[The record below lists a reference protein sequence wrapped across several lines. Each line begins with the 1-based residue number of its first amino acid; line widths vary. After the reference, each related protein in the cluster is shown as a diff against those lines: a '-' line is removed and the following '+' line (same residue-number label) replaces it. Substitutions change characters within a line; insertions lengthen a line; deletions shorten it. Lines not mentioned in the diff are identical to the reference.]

1 MERLGATPVLCL
13 VAAMTSL
20 LGPAAYASFSYD
32 FSTQPP
38 ATFVSS
44 GELYNGALSPT
55 FSSSVSG
62 GVLHL
67 SDTTHPGSGGA
78 FLGTATETSQVFTDV
93 RAAAT
98 LNPAGTSNNIL
109 NVSVRYSPATGNAYA
124 VGVDFQDGTLLIG
137 KIVADR
143 PVQSVLSTDP
153 SQGSQLPLN
162 DLARSYFLQVDAVG
176 NHVAARLYDSPGG
189 DELLALNYTD
199 TGAGGPA
206 FVSGLSGVSAVSD
219 RDGRN
224 PLFLDGTFD
233 NFASTAVPEPGVAG
247 AGAFLGLTLL
257 QRRRARRP
265 G

>member
-1 MERLGATPVLCL
+1 MERLRATPVLCL
-13 VAAMTSL
+13 MAAITCL
-20 LGPAAYASFSYD
+20 FGPAAYASFSYD

-38 ATFVSS
+38 ATFASS
-44 GELYNGALSPT
+44 SELYNGAPSPT

-67 SDTTHPGSGGA
+67 SDTTHPSSGGA

-109 NVSVRYSPATGNAYA
+109 NVSVRYSPVTGNAYA
-124 VGVDFQDGTLLIG
+124 VGVDFQEGTLLIG

-143 PVQSVLSTDP
+143 PVQSVLSTDR
-153 SQGSQLPLN
+153 SQGSQSPLT

-176 NHVAARLYDSPGG
+176 NHVSARLFDSPGG
-189 DELLALNYTD
+189 DELLAVDYTD
-199 TGAGGPA
+199 TGVGGPA
-206 FVSGLSGVSAVSD
+206 FASGFSGLSAVSD

-224 PLFLDGTFD
+224 PLFLEGTFD
-233 NFASTAVPEPGVAG
+233 NFTATAVPEPGVAG
-247 AGAFLGLTLL
+247 AGALLGLTLL
-257 QRRRARRP
+257 RRRHARRP